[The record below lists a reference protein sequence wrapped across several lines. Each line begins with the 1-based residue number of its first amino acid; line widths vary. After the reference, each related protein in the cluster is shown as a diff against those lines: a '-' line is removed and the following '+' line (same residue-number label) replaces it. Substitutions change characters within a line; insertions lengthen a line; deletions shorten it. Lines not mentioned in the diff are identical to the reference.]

1 MWRISLTDES
11 LILETTLSSLKQ
23 KLITMIKTIKL
34 IATKA
39 VEEKMLKIYAI
50 VMTSVFF
57 AIWIPTMILVL
68 KEIINQVII
77 PLLKW
82 MNKKQ

>member
-23 KLITMIKTIKL
+23 ELTTMIKTIKL
-34 IATKA
+34 IAIKA

-50 VMTSVFF
+50 IMTTSFLL
-57 AIWIPTMILVL
+57 IWIPTMFLVI
-68 KEIINQVII
+68 KELIQTFI
-77 PLLKW
+77 
-82 MNKKQ
+82 